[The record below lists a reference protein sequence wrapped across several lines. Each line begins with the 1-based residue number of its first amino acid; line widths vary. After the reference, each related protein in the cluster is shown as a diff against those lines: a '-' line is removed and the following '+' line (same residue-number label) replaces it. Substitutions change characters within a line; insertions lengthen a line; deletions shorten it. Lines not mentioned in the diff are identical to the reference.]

1 MTAQLHCKYSSL
13 TQLLLLLYSGFFAL
27 EWITVEQ
34 HYSLE
39 LLVAHIWVSARL
51 NCIVR

>member
-13 TQLLLLLYSGFFAL
+13 TQLLLLLYSGFFFAL
-27 EWITVEQ
+27 ECITVEQ

-39 LLVAHIWVSARL
+39 LLVAHI
-51 NCIVR
+51 